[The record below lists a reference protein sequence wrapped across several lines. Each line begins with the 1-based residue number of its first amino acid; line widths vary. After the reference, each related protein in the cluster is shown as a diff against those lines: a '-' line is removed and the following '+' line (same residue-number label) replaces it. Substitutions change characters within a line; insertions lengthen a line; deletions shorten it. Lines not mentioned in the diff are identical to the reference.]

1 MSNAAASKKT
11 ILFVLAHPDDESFGW
26 GGTIA
31 YYAAQGVDVHLLCA
45 TKGEAGTV
53 DAEFLEKYKTIAE
66 LREAELACAAKVLG
80 LASVTYL
87 GFRDSGMAGSRDNK
101 HPQSLVTASTEDV
114 AAPIVTHI
122 RRLRPQVVITF
133 DPVGGYHHPDHIAT
147 HNATV
152 RAFHSAADAAH
163 FPNAGEP
170 FKPDKLYYNALNR
183 RRLRR
188 IVAMM
193 RLTGKDPS
201 KVGRN
206 KDIDLTVLTRDKD
219 TPPHVT
225 INYRSVQERKDKAD
239 ACHASQ
245 QGGRFSRFSIIDFV
259 VTRLL
264 GRKDSFTRAYPPA
277 ADDFRATDLFAD

>member
-1 MSNAAASKKT
+1 MSYKAAAKKT

-31 YYAAQGVDVHLLCA
+31 HYASKGVDVHLLCA
-45 TKGEAGTV
+45 TRGEAGTV
-53 DAEFLEKYKTIAE
+53 DPEFLEKYKTIAE
-66 LREAELACAAKVLG
+66 LREAELQCAAKALG
-80 LASVTYL
+80 LKSVSFL
-87 GFRDSGMAGSRDNK
+87 GFRDSGMAGSQDNK
-101 HPQSLVTASTEDV
+101 HPNSLVTASTEEV
-114 AAPIVTHI
+114 AARIIAHI
-122 RRLRPQVVITF
+122 RRLHPQVVITF

-152 RAFHSAADAAH
+152 RAFHSAGAPAH
-163 FPNAGEP
+163 FPGAGEP
-170 FKPDKLYYNALNR
+170 FQPGKLYYNALNR

-193 RLTGKDPS
+193 RLTGKDPA

-225 INYRSVQERKDKAD
+225 INYRSVQDLKDKAD

-245 QGGRFSRFSIIDFV
+245 QGGRFSRFSLLDYIA
-259 VTRLL
+259 RLF
-264 GRKDSFTRAYPPA
+264 GRQDTFTRAYPPA
-277 ADDFRATDLFAD
+277 ADDYRATDLFAD